1 MEIDPKERERKRYA
15 RTCRVLLKQKHP
27 TTSILW
33 IVQAPLLEGPGEFSF
48 SACEIAFYD
57 LISSGKKTVH
67 MFCFDGPLKVTFLKQ
82 FPTTASGLKE
92 NWISRCFDCQ
102 DEVCTGG
109 TTIYLNVRWVPQL
122 SPCYACSLQLHH
134 FQEEPSNFKRSQRSN
149 QVTGVLPSYWNWTS
163 KGPIDI

>member
-1 MEIDPKERERKRYA
+1 M
-15 RTCRVLLKQKHP
+15 
-27 TTSILW
+27 
-33 IVQAPLLEGPGEFSF
+33 QAPLLEGPGEFSF

-102 DEVCTGG
+102 DDGLHWWDNHLPQCTMGAPVVAMLCMLTAVASFSRG
-109 TTIYLNVRWVPQL
+109 AKQL
-122 SPCYACSLQLHH
+122 QKKST
-134 FQEEPSNFKRSQRSN
+134 FQ
-149 QVTGVLPSYWNWTS
+149 PSYWSPTKLLELNIQRSYRYLDRCKLFSPT
-163 KGPIDI
+163 PTH